1 MKHVII
7 LLIALVC
14 VTSCSKE
21 DAIDKQTVLENVYT
35 IEDDPND
42 PVQHKRYQI
51 YQTYQVPV
59 YFNDT
64 ISVKE
69 IGTDW
74 YGNPVKRYE
83 TLDLN
88 WGFDSYTTSIKYKYD
103 YLQTEEDKL
112 NALNFA
118 EQYLEMCSKSM
129 RPFSIM
135 LANNLTSTSTS
146 LNIPDNYYVGLRT
159 LVLFDIANITA
170 PDEIRSTSQTIIGDM
185 LIQKISRNKTIVDQ
199 FGAVSQELQAYYKI
213 WTIDLECTNV
223 ADCDKK
229 YQNITVN
236 NLYEEAPYV
245 LIYNKWDKK
254 EYTFMEYVEKY
265 NLATKEEA
273 DADRKLCLQDIGR
286 YGFIRGW
293 SNGGVLSPM
302 NINEDLQY
310 FVLAIVA
317 LGKEGFTER
326 YGVSPLVM
334 TKFNILYDYITID
347 LNVEL

>member
-1 MKHVII
+1 
-7 LLIALVC
+7 
-14 VTSCSKE
+14 
-21 DAIDKQTVLENVYT
+21 
-35 IEDDPND
+35 
-42 PVQHKRYQI
+42 
-51 YQTYQVPV
+51 
-59 YFNDT
+59 
-64 ISVKE
+64 
-69 IGTDW
+69 
-74 YGNPVKRYE
+74 
-83 TLDLN
+83 
-88 WGFDSYTTSIKYKYD
+88 
-103 YLQTEEDKL
+103 
-112 NALNFA
+112 
-118 EQYLEMCSKSM
+118 
-129 RPFSIM
+129 
-135 LANNLTSTSTS
+135 
-146 LNIPDNYYVGLRT
+146 
-159 LVLFDIANITA
+159 
-170 PDEIRSTSQTIIGDM
+170 M

-273 DADRKLCLQDIGR
+273 DADRKLYLQDIGR

>member
-1 MKHVII
+1 
-7 LLIALVC
+7 
-14 VTSCSKE
+14 
-21 DAIDKQTVLENVYT
+21 
-35 IEDDPND
+35 
-42 PVQHKRYQI
+42 
-51 YQTYQVPV
+51 
-59 YFNDT
+59 
-64 ISVKE
+64 
-69 IGTDW
+69 
-74 YGNPVKRYE
+74 
-83 TLDLN
+83 
-88 WGFDSYTTSIKYKYD
+88 
-103 YLQTEEDKL
+103 
-112 NALNFA
+112 
-118 EQYLEMCSKSM
+118 M

-170 PDEIRSTSQTIIGDM
+170 PDEIQSTSQTIIGDM

-273 DADRKLCLQDIGR
+273 DADRKLYLQDIGR